1 MENLCQSV
9 KLIKGLATAHVHM
22 KTTDSV
28 NKQNGFTSYHFFMA
42 DVKTLF
48 GFWLV
53 RFTEKLLLPRWR

>member
-1 MENLCQSV
+1 
-9 KLIKGLATAHVHM
+9 M

-53 RFTEKLLLPRWR
+53 RFTEKLLLPRWH